1 MLDQQWQEVVND
13 MAKHLVG
20 MENGASTNGDL
31 DAVAEQLEMLAQK
44 IKKKNGEVKELQK
57 IMRGWQNN

>member
-1 MLDQQWQEVVND
+1 VQQIEEELHVGVLIMLDQQWQEVVND

-31 DAVAEQLEMLAQK
+31 DAVAEQLEMLA
-44 IKKKNGEVKELQK
+44 
-57 IMRGWQNN
+57 